1 MAEFVGINVVP
12 YFTDTA
18 SPGFVGQVEG
28 TVHAT
33 LVSHVA
39 RIADAVDIGIAN
51 IASQTVV

>member
-12 YFTDTA
+12 HFTDTA